1 MNGNRISQLA
11 VQYHKHLFYGTWL
24 LLNLVQSA
32 ATGLLDDEAYYWV
45 YSKFP
50 AWGYFDHPPMVAWL
64 IKAGY
69 AIFPNEFGVRVLFAI
84 MSVGSV
90 WLIQKLLQVKDYLL
104 YYTIMLSLGVL
115 QIGGIIAIPDTPLLF
130 FTVLFFLMY
139 KKLLENPG
147 VIRAILFGITTAL
160 LMYSKYHGALV
171 IIFTLASNPK
181 LFLKPYI
188 YIAGVTGLLFFAPHL
203 YWQYMDGFP
212 SFQFHLLE
220 RNAPEYKISYTL
232 DYIIG
237 QIPLAGPLATP
248 ILWWAAFSK
257 KSTDRYQRAL
267 KFTMVGIYVFF
278 IFFSFKG
285 RVEANWTIPAFVPMI
300 VLSHQFLLD
309 KFNARKWLSWLAVLT
324 IVLVFCIRLYS
335 MIDFFPGTKVK
346 GDEYLY
352 NAEWA
357 AAIKQKAAGRPVFF
371 TDSYQRAAKYWF
383 YSGEPTFSL
392 NTVDYRRN
400 NYNFWPLEESFMNKR
415 AYAIYQGK
423 KQDYYHDSISTAKGI
438 FLGREI
444 ESYFSFSRIR
454 ITPQTKLTVDNGFV
468 QTKLKIISDD
478 GMLQNIKAPYDTLH
492 IWLTVYHKD
501 SVIRNIPTNLNL
513 GMIKK
518 KEELLN
524 ASFPVNLPAGKYSGR
539 FSITSCIENW
549 PTMNS
554 TILRIYCNS
563 F

>member
-1 MNGNRISQLA
+1 MKGRISQLA
-11 VQYHKHLFYGTWL
+11 VRYHKHLFYGTWL

-32 ATGLLDDEAYYWV
+32 ATELLDDEAYYWV

-69 AIFPNEFGVRVLFAI
+69 AIFPNEFGVRLLFAV
-84 MSVGSV
+84 MSACSV
-90 WLIQKLLQVKDYLL
+90 WLIEKLLPVKDDLL
-104 YYTIMLSLGVL
+104 YYTIMLSMAVL

-139 KKLLENPG
+139 KKLLEKPG
-147 VIRAILFGITTAL
+147 VSTAVLFGITTAL

-171 IIFTLASNPK
+171 IIFTLVSNPK

-188 YIAGVTGLLFFAPHL
+188 YVAGITGLLFFAPHL
-203 YWQYMDGFP
+203 YWQYTNGFP

-220 RNAPEYKISYTL
+220 RNAPAYKIQYTL
-232 DYIIG
+232 EYILS

-257 KSTDRYQRAL
+257 KSTDRYLRSL

-309 KFNARKWLSWLAVLT
+309 KFRARRWLSRLAVVT
-324 IVLVFCIRLYS
+324 IALVFCVRLYT
-335 MIDFFPGTKVK
+335 MIDFFPHIEVK
-346 GDEYLY
+346 NDEYLR
-352 NAEWA
+352 NSAWA
-357 AAIKQKAAGRPVFF
+357 AAIKQKAGGLPVFF

-400 NYNFWPLEESFMNKR
+400 NYNFWPLEDNFMNKK

-444 ESYFSFSRIR
+444 ERYFSFSRIR
-454 ITPQTKLTVDNGFV
+454 ITPRAKLKIQNGAINV
-468 QTKLKIISDD
+468 PLKIISDD
-478 GMLQNIKAPYDTLH
+478 GMLQSIKAPYDTLH
-492 IWLTVYHKD
+492 IFLTVYQKD
-501 SVIRNIPTNLNL
+501 SVIKNIPTNLTL
-513 GMIKK
+513 GMIKNK
-518 KEELLN
+518 TELLQAN
-524 ASFPVNLPAGKYSGR
+524 FPVSIPAGKYHGR

-554 TILRIYCNS
+554 TVLVLKAD
-563 F
+563 